1 MQNNQNKRRFFDS
14 IRFQLSIMIFCII
27 AGIILMTLFINRTF
41 LEKYYFARKEATL
54 QEVFQSMYAASSND
68 SLSTENTSEVLSR
81 ITTTEG
87 IDLVVLDAESR
98 SIQSYSNDP
107 ELMQERLF
115 QQIVSIRAGD
125 TGDVEVLSSDTGK
138 TLQVIHDKKSSLNY
152 LEMWGILPDNSIYLM
167 RTPLESI
174 RQSTGIANRFFTLI
188 GIPTALFGALI
199 AFFAATG
206 LVKPLSEL
214 SALSDRM
221 RNLDFTAKFTGRQKN
236 EIGELGRNVNE
247 LSASLERSI
256 SELKTANQ
264 KLMQDIKQKEEVE
277 QMRQAFISDLTHEF
291 KTPIALIQGYAE
303 GLEDNIS
310 GSEEER
316 RAYLE
321 VIKKEASGMN
331 NMVHKL
337 LTLNHLEFGKTD
349 ISMQRFDI
357 TELISGYL
365 ETAKLRIEE
374 ANAKIEW
381 EAPSPVYVWSDPF
394 LTEDVFDNYFSNAL
408 HYVKGDNLIR
418 ITVTEKEKK
427 VHVTVFNR
435 GTPISEEALPH
446 IWEKFYKEDKARS
459 RQYGGSGVGLS
470 IVKAIMD
477 SLHQDYGVVN
487 YEDGVAFYFETEM

>member
-1 MQNNQNKRRFFDS
+1 MQDKQKKRSFLYS
-14 IRFQLSIMIFCII
+14 IRFQWSITIFLII

-54 QEVFQSMYAASSND
+54 QDLFDSMYAAASNE
-68 SLSTENTSEVLSR
+68 SLSTEATSATLSR

-98 SIQSYSNDP
+98 AIQSYANDP
-107 ELMQERLF
+107 GIMEERLF
-115 QQIVSIRAGD
+115 QQIISIRSGSI
-125 TGDVEVLSSDTGK
+125 GDVEILSSDTGK
-138 TLQVIHDKKSSLNY
+138 TLQVIHDKKSGLNY

-167 RTPLESI
+167 RTTLESL

-188 GIPTALFGALI
+188 GIHTALFGALI
-199 AFFAATG
+199 AFFAASR
-206 LVKPLSEL
+206 LVRPLSEL

-247 LSASLERSI
+247 LSASLENSI

-277 QMRQAFISDLTHEF
+277 KMRQEFISDLTHEF

-303 GLEDNIS
+303 GLEDNIM
-310 GSEEER
+310 GSEEDR

-331 NMVHKL
+331 NMVGKL
-337 LTLNHLEFGKTD
+337 LTLNHLEFGKTEV
-349 ISMQRFDI
+349 SMQRFDI
-357 TELISGYL
+357 TALISGYL
-365 ETAKLRIEE
+365 DTAKFRIEE
-374 ANAKIEW
+374 ANAKVEW
-381 EAPSPVYVWSDPF
+381 EAPAPVYVWSDPF
-394 LTEDVFDNYFSNAL
+394 LAEDVFDNYFTNAL
-408 HYVKGDNLIR
+408 HFVKGDNIIR
-418 ITVTEKEKK
+418 ITVTEKENKARI
-427 VHVTVFNR
+427 TVYNS
-435 GTPISEEALPH
+435 GNPISEEALPH
-446 IWEKFYKEDKARS
+446 IWDKFYKEDKARS
-459 RQYGGSGVGLS
+459 REYGGSGVGLS
-470 IVKAIMD
+470 IVKAIME